1 MDFCWTI
8 DKEPDKRDLRQHFH
22 DIQIV
27 LFVIRNAVHQVK
39 RTCNKLDGKMGNGY
53 QDDQSKTVV
62 YSIDYL
68 VG

>member
-8 DKEPDKRDLRQHFH
+8 DKERDKKDLRQHAH
-22 DIQIV
+22 DIQMV
-27 LFVIRNAVHQVK
+27 LFVSPNDVHQEK
-39 RTCNKLDGKMGNGY
+39 RTCNKLDGKMSNGY
-53 QDDQSKTVV
+53 QDDQSETVV